1 MRKFISILLIV
12 MVCLSSVGC
21 KKLVKNFG
29 KETSQDLLTTTSRE
43 ALEDL
48 AKKVQKKQVVNM
60 LVNHLG
66 IKL

>member
-48 AKKVQKKQVVNM
+48 AKKKCKRNR
-60 LVNHLG
+60 
-66 IKL
+66 